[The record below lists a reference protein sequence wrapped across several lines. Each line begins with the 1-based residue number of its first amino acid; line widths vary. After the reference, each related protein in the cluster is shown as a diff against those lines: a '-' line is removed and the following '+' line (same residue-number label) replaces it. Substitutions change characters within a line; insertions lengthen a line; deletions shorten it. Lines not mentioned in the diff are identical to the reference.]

1 MAINSDQQEFCQKDR
16 PETDINF
23 KGVSNFNHVQM
34 ERLISE
40 GSIKPSVLQVER
52 NPRFSQVKP
61 SNIFSRSLITFSQN
75 YLNGAKKMMF

>member
-1 MAINSDQQEFCQKDR
+1 
-16 PETDINF
+16 
-23 KGVSNFNHVQM
+23 M

-61 SNIFSRSLITFSQN
+61 YNETTYFLTCSDNFSQN